1 MSDALA
7 PLSVSRSTISAR
19 LKKGTTRIHES
30 VDQRVMAANPFADID
45 RYGLFLHVQ
54 HQFHA
59 AMKSLY
65 QDSQLNGWLP
75 GLAALSRLDAVE
87 ADLIALDKP
96 LPEKPPAV
104 SPQSPYAALGWL
116 YCCEGSNIGAA
127 FLAKEV
133 AAIGLNEAHG
143 AAHLASPPQGRAT
156 HWRRFRAQLDSL
168 ELTGPQAVDAIDGA
182 KDAFALYH
190 RLLDAT
196 FGPSK
201 LR

>member
-1 MSDALA
+1 
-7 PLSVSRSTISAR
+7 
-19 LKKGTTRIHES
+19 
-30 VDQRVMAANPFADID
+30 
-45 RYGLFLHVQ
+45 
-54 HQFHA
+54 
-59 AMKSLY
+59 MKSLY

-133 AAIGLNEAHG
+133 EAIGLNEAHG
-143 AAHLASPPQGRAT
+143 AAHLASPPQAVADK
-156 HWRRFRAQLDSL
+156 RFPRGTSETRFCQMF
-168 ELTGPQAVDAIDGA
+168 PRVPRDG
-182 KDAFALYH
+182 F
-190 RLLDAT
+190 
-196 FGPSK
+196 
-201 LR
+201 